1 MILGING
8 ILASSI
14 LNQLLL
20 LDIYPNA
27 AAAYSLRKLR
37 NAYAGNAIRVRRSS
51 DNTEQN
57 IGFVNNVL
65 DTTSLLSFCGVG
77 NGFITTWYD
86 QSGNA
91 KDATQTTASNQPQIV
106 LNGAMIT
113 TGGKNSIK
121 FDGTNDR
128 LDASTLTTGNPKSIF
143 VATKNDYLGFIER
156 VLFDSVTTS
165 QAIFY
170 KRGDDKIEIA
180 FGVAAGSNYTM
191 TTNFVLYSV
200 MHNGASSNAFVN
212 STTQFYTNANWGTN
226 AFNGLRIAATR
237 GNAPTLFYIGNI
249 SEFIVYASDE
259 STNRTGIEGNI
270 NSFYSIY

>member
-1 MILGING
+1 MILASNG
-8 ILASSI
+8 ILASSMQ
-14 LNQLLL
+14 NATLL
-20 LDIYPNA
+20 LDLYPNA
-27 AAAYSLRKLR
+27 SAAYSLRKLR
-37 NAYAGNAIRVRRSS
+37 NAYSGNAIRVRRN

-57 IGFVNNVL
+57 FGFVNNIL
-65 DTTSLLSFCGVG
+65 DTASLLSFCGVG

-91 KDATQTTASNQPQIV
+91 NNATQTTAANQPQIV

-128 LDASTLTTGNPKSIF
+128 LDASGVTTGNPKSIF

-165 QAIFY
+165 QATFY

-180 FGVAAGSNYTM
+180 FGNAVASSYVM

-200 MHNGASSNAFVN
+200 MHNGISSNAFVN
-212 STTQFYTNANWGTN
+212 SSTQFYTNANWGTN
-226 AFNGLRIAATR
+226 AFNGLRIGASR
-237 GNAPTLFYIGNI
+237 GNAPTVFYIGNI
-249 SEFIVYASDE
+249 SEFIVYGSNQ

-270 NSFYSIY
+270 NTFYSIY